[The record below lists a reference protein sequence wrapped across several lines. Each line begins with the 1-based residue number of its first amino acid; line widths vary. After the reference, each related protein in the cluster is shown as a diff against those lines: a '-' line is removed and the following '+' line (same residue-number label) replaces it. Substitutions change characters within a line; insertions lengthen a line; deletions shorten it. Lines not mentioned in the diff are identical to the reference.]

1 MNKIKSKYIL
11 IQCFSFLPT
20 NTLLKLILLNKNL
33 QSKVDITIENYKIA
47 SNYYITKDNKICR
60 YSTNE
65 LIFEGKYEK
74 GEKIE
79 GKEYKNGKL
88 YFIGKYK
95 NNLKYKGTLLNIKGN
110 PIFEG
115 EFNKGHFWSGKFHH
129 PDSYKYNIIITSE
142 IKNGYGFVIEY
153 DYNCFLAFKGQYK
166 EGKKFSGIE
175 YNNFGNK
182 IFEGEYKYNNL
193 RWNGSFFSPDE
204 KKVKKIKE
212 GNGKDIEIYDAY
224 GTLIFKGELKKGKRF
239 KGEGKEYYKQ
249 NGQLKFE
256 GKYQNFLYYKGKLYN
271 INGHIEYNG
280 LFHYGNKNEILLFQQ
295 KDKFNYSFFYG
306 QLNEGK
312 KYYGIEINGTG
323 AFVGKFETNGNYSEG
338 KYYKGDFDI
347 EEKKQIYEEGNLT
360 SINIKEIEKNG
371 KLIFEGKFK
380 NGLFYKDYNEYNI
393 YYHFHK
399 ESLSNNIIYK
409 IDYYESG
416 YMKYEGEYKNG
427 LYYKG
432 KEYFDPIDEEP
443 DENKLKFEGI
453 YKEGKKY
460 IGWEYNYQGGLI
472 FVGEYN
478 SGLFWNGCFYF
489 PGELLSQE
497 KSGYIN
503 KGSGSDLK
511 IYDDFGKLK
520 FEGELKQGK
529 YYNGKGITIENEYGV
544 IKDISPDQDDK
555 KIRIEICRDGTFKE
569 GKLIQGCEINKYII
583 NEEYLYEKNFN
594 GKIKNGT
601 YYNGK
606 EIIYKKRKV
615 GNSGIVRLERDYL
628 YGKIMNIKYA

>member
-1 MNKIKSKYIL
+1 MNKIRSKYIL
-11 IQCFSFLPT
+11 NKCFSFLPT
-20 NTLLKLILLNKNL
+20 NTLLKLILLNKNF

-47 SNYYITKDNKICR
+47 SDYYTNKDNKIYR
-60 YSTNE
+60 HSTNE

-110 PIFEG
+110 SIFEG
-115 EFNKGHFWSGKFHH
+115 EFNKGLFWSGKFHH

-193 RWNGSFFSPDE
+193 RWNGSFFSPDG

-224 GTLIFKGELKKGKRF
+224 GTLIFKGELKNGKRF
-239 KGEGKEYYKQ
+239 NGEGKEYYKQ

-306 QLNEGK
+306 QLKDGK
-312 KYYGIEINGTG
+312 KYYGIEINGIG
-323 AFVGKFETNGNYSEG
+323 AFIGKFETNGNYLEG

-347 EEKKQIYEEGNLT
+347 EEKRQIYEEGNLT
-360 SINIKEIEKNG
+360 SINIKEIEKRG
-371 KLIFEGKFK
+371 ELIFEGKFE
-380 NGLFYKDYNEYNI
+380 NGLFYRKYNGNFI
-393 YYHFHK
+393 FYHSCK
-399 ESLSNNIIYK
+399 KSLNNKIIYK
-409 IDYYESG
+409 KEYYESG
-416 YMKYEGEYKNG
+416 YIKYEGEFKND

-432 KEYFDPIDEEP
+432 REYFDPIDEEQ

-478 SGLFWNGCFYF
+478 SGLFWKGCFYF

-497 KSGYIN
+497 KSGFIN
-503 KGSGSDLK
+503 QGSGSDLK
-511 IYDDFGKLK
+511 IYDDFGKIK
-520 FEGELKQGK
+520 FEGELKLGK
-529 YYNGKGITIENEYGV
+529 YYNGKGISIEKEYGV
-544 IKDISPDQDDK
+544 IKDISPEHIDK
-555 KIRIEICRDGTFKE
+555 NIRIEICRDGEFKE
-569 GKLIQGCEINKYII
+569 GKFIQGCEINKYII
-583 NEEYLYEKNFN
+583 NEEYLYEKKFK
-594 GKIKNGT
+594 GEIKNGI

-606 EIIYKKRKV
+606 EIVYKKRKV
-615 GNSGIVRLERDYL
+615 GNSCIVRLERDYL
-628 YGKIMNIKYA
+628 YGKITIVKYA